1 MYDLEM
7 RLFVSVLFVIALCA
21 QAQDAPK
28 QDAPKKGGGGGG
40 RAPQNLK
47 VLKPD
52 VNIRQVMGSFT
63 SGLGVKCDFCHVQG
77 NFASDENPKKEIAR
91 HMIVIAQEVNAKFE
105 DGKEHVTCYTCHR
118 GATMPLTAAPPA
130 AAPGQ

>member
-1 MYDLEM
+1 M
-7 RLFVSVLFVIALCA
+7 RLFVPLLFVIGLCA
-21 QAQDAPK
+21 QTP
-28 QDAPKKGGGGGG
+28 QDAPKKGGGG

-52 VNIRQVMGSFT
+52 TNLRQVMGSFV
-63 SGLGVKCDFCHVQG
+63 SGLGVRCDYCHIQG

-91 HMIVIAQEVNAKFE
+91 LMISMVQDINGKFP

-118 GATMPLTAAPPA
+118 GATAPLTAAP
-130 AAPGQ
+130 AAPSPGQ

>member
-1 MYDLEM
+1 M
-7 RLFVSVLFVIALCA
+7 RLFVSLLFVIALC
-21 QAQDAPK
+21 AQDAPK
-28 QDAPKKGGGGGG
+28 QDAPKKGGGG

-63 SGLGVKCDFCHVQG
+63 SGLGVKCDYCHIQG

-91 HMIVIAQEVNAKFE
+91 MMIVMAQEVNAKFP

-118 GATMPLTAAPPA
+118 GAAAPLTAAPPA